1 MKSEALRKMI
11 IKHLIDK
18 GTYDP
23 DVDDIII
30 VDLIINYEMAQDC
43 LKKIKEDGPVIMREN
58 VNGKLTPI
66 INPYMS
72 AYQMIMRN
80 VFQMIS
86 KLGISRSDRIK
97 LRLKEEFV
105 EEKDKFLELLN
116 E

>member
-1 MKSEALRKMI
+1 MKPEELRKMI
-11 IKHLIDK
+11 VKHLIDK

-23 DVDDIII
+23 DVDDFIINELI
-30 VDLIINYEMAQDC
+30 VNYEMAQDC
-43 LKKIKEDGPVIMREN
+43 LRKIKEDGPVIIREN
-58 VNGKLTPI
+58 VSGRMTAVL
-66 INPYMS
+66 NPYMS